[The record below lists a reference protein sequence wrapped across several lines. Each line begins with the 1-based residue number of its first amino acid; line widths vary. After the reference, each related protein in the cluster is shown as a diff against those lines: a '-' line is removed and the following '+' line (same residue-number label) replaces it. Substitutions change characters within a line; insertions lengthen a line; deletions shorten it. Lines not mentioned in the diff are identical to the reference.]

1 MSLRSRGVAALLGT
15 AAVALVSA
23 APAAAAGPL
32 AGAAQLS
39 ARRCTPRGVAR
50 CGRVVVPLDRS
61 GAIADRIALRVR
73 MLDGPR
79 RTRASGTVIALA
91 GGPGQAAARLLE
103 PIAASLGPAAA
114 TRRIVTFDQ
123 RGTGGSGRLRCPELA
138 RIRRAAQLDAAV
150 AGCARRL
157 GARRSAYTTAASVED
172 LEAVR
177 SALGVDRV
185 ALYAVSYGTKVA
197 LDYAA
202 RYPQRV
208 SRLVLDSVVPQ
219 SGNDPFQRA
228 TISAVPRVLDTL
240 CGRRGCPF
248 TRDAT
253 ADLATLVRRAARAP
267 LRGRWFD
274 GRGRGRDV
282 ALDSDDLFGLL
293 LAGDFDP
300 FQRAALPAALRSA
313 AEGDTAP
320 LIALAAGSS
329 LNGGG
334 GEASGDSD
342 ALFIATTCEDGAVP
356 WPAGTPL
363 ELRPAAV
370 TAALGAL
377 PEAELA
383 PFDRRTLRR
392 LRLDS
397 CRAWPES
404 PIAQPS
410 GPLPDVP
417 ALLLSGDSDLRTP
430 RSDAR
435 AVAAQLPRARLLTV
449 PGVGH
454 SVLGA
459 AANMGQRCAERAVT
473 AFFDDRRVA
482 DCGRTRLPTLTRQAP
497 RRLAELPVRFG
508 LPAHAGRTYAAFE
521 LTVIDAFERIV
532 SVATSGAADASG
544 GAVGV
549 GGLRGGTIR
558 IGAREMRFD
567 RYSFVPGVTVSG
579 VLPLDADDE
588 TPLVFHIGGRAAAR
602 GTLVIGP
609 RAITGTLGGHRI
621 RLTQGGASA
630 SGATAARAAVGEAV
644 SGAPPLALERRLGEL
659 RTALEQAEPAAAR
672 PPAAPAG
679 PAGPLLPGVGASR

>member
-15 AAVALVSA
+15 AAVALVPA
-23 APAAAAGPL
+23 APAVAARPL

-39 ARRCTPRGVAR
+39 ARRCTPRGVTR

-61 GAIADRIALRVR
+61 GAIPGQVSLRVR

-79 RTRASGTVIALA
+79 RTRDSGTVIALA
-91 GGPGQAAARLLE
+91 GGPGQAAAPLLE
-103 PIAASLGPAAA
+103 QIAESIGPALA

-138 RIRRAAQLDAAV
+138 RIRRASQLDAAV

-157 GARRSAYTTAASVED
+157 GARRNAYTTAASVED

-177 SALGVDRV
+177 STLGVDRV

-228 TISAVPRVLDTL
+228 TISAIPRILDTL
-240 CGRRGCPF
+240 CGHRGCPF

-274 GRGRGRDV
+274 GRGRGHS
-282 ALDSDDLFGLL
+282 ATLGSEDLFSLL

-300 FQRAALPAALRSA
+300 FQRSALPAALRSA
-313 AEGDTAP
+313 AQGDTAP
-320 LIALAAGSS
+320 LLALAVGSS

-334 GEASGDSD
+334 SAGGDSD
-342 ALFIATTCEDGAVP
+342 ALYIATTCADGGVP
-356 WPAGTPL
+356 WPAGTPVAQ
-363 ELRPAAV
+363 RPAAAE
-370 TAALGAL
+370 AALAAL
-377 PEAELA
+377 PEAQLA

-392 LRLDS
+392 LRIDS

-404 PIAQPS
+404 PIEQPTA
-410 GPLPDVP
+410 PLPDVP
-417 ALLLSGDSDLRTP
+417 TLILSGDSDLRTP

-435 AVAAQLPRARLLTV
+435 AVAGQLPRARLLTV

-459 AANMGQRCAERAVT
+459 AASLDQRCARRAVT
-473 AFFDDRRVA
+473 AFFADRRVA
-482 DCGRTRLPTLTRQAP
+482 DCGRTSLPPVAKQAP
-497 RRLAELPVRFG
+497 RRLADLPVRHG
-508 LPAHAGRTYAAFE
+508 LPARAGRTYAAFE
-521 LTVIDAFERIV
+521 LTIADAFERIMT
-532 SVATSGAADASG
+532 VALSGAAEPSG
-544 GAVGV
+544 GAVGI
-549 GGLRGGTIR
+549 GGLRGGTVR
-558 IGAREMRFD
+558 IGRRLMRFD
-567 RYSFVPGVTVSG
+567 RFSFVPGVTVSG
-579 VLPLDADDE
+579 VLSLDLDDE
-588 TPLVFHIGGRAAAR
+588 APLVFHIGGSAAAR
-602 GTLVIGP
+602 GTLVAGE
-609 RAITGTLGGHRI
+609 RSVTGTLGGHRVNI
-621 RLTQGGASA
+621 TGAGASA
-630 SGATAARAAVGEAV
+630 SGATVARATADA
-644 SGAPPLALERRLGEL
+644 APQLSLERRIGEL
-659 RTALEQAEPAAAR
+659 RTALEQARPAAVQ
-672 PPAAPAG
+672 PPAAPVGA
-679 PAGPLLPGVGASR
+679 AGPLLPGLGAER